1 MQWYL
6 WGAWPELLFADE
18 ALPAQRPVR
27 DPVWPAQPSAAA
39 WAKKRQRQ
47 SPGGAHPVHSFETLL
62 AHLATQTHNTGRL
75 QKQGPESL
83 ADRTVEEVTEPTALQ
98 ARAAELVELFPVDR
112 SPS

>member
-1 MQWYL
+1 M
-6 WGAWPELLFADE
+6 
-18 ALPAQRPVR
+18 
-27 DPVWPAQPSAAA
+27 
-39 WAKKRQRQ
+39 
-47 SPGGAHPVHSFETLL
+47 HSFETLL

-75 QKQGPESL
+75 QKQGPEGL

>member
-1 MQWYL
+1 MAGPAVGC
-6 WGAWPELLFADE
+6 GAGQE
-18 ALPAQRPVR
+18 APAAV
-27 DPVWPAQPSAAA
+27 A
-39 WAKKRQRQ
+39 
-47 SPGGAHPVHSFETLL
+47 GGGDPVHSFETLL